1 MAAVDPRSLN
11 IAGST
16 QPEVFD
22 GTVKAIRQQFR
33 NDPAAFWKQALSQD
47 GPIEVWEIH
56 GQRYLN
62 NGNHRWFAAVE
73 EGVTIPAENIR
84 IIDKTGS
91 QIPTW
96 QFNQMQRLTGT
107 K

>member
-1 MAAVDPRSLN
+1 L
-11 IAGST
+11 
-16 QPEVFD
+16 FD
-22 GTVKAIRQQFR
+22 GTVQAMRGQLR

-47 GPIEVWEIH
+47 GPIEIWEIN
-56 GQRYLN
+56 GQRYLY
-62 NGNHRWFAAVE
+62 NGNHRWHAAVE

-96 QFNQMQRLTGT
+96 QPNQVQRLTG
-107 K
+107 KK